1 MKLYEF
7 LHIHAIEAQHER
19 KNCMSGRSAPQ
30 PTDVDFCDRRLLR
43 PVDDRPELSAQS
55 GAVAAP
61 GAEMSRVPSTNLS
74 EKVGSL
80 TPPTPRVLG
89 KFLVWSTFE
98 HHVFVSRPP
107 KCARQVGE
115 AKCQEPPEGEMTSR
129 GVPSFNS
136 RSFSQM
142 AASTCLIKG
151 LQKATRSACKGK
163 NCTSLCKFDRTAGYS
178 NLTRRLA

>member
-80 TPPTPRVLG
+80 TPPTPGCLG
-89 KFLVWSTFE
+89 SSLFGAHLSTMFLFLDLQNVRDKLERLS
-98 HHVFVSRPP
+98 VKSLP
-107 KCARQVGE
+107 KER
-115 AKCQEPPEGEMTSR
+115 
-129 GVPSFNS
+129 
-136 RSFSQM
+136 
-142 AASTCLIKG
+142 
-151 LQKATRSACKGK
+151 
-163 NCTSLCKFDRTAGYS
+163 
-178 NLTRRLA
+178 